1 MNWSIVEQIF
11 LKDLQELRKNRYVF
25 LSLFFLPILLVS
37 VTVIDLYTAISSSS
51 SSPSEVALLISIF
64 TEIIILIPAIVSVL
78 IGATSVVIEKNNR
91 SLEPLLATPITDTEL
106 LVGKALTPFVPAV
119 ILGFAA
125 YGAVIVAVDYLT
137 YPVFGSYVL
146 PTHTMLYQMFV
157 MAPLVGL
164 FGTFVALFISTK
176 IKDVRAAQQV
186 STLVIMPLFIVLVIG
201 SISLASTFSLLVL
214 VTVMLAIVVV
224 GVARLTI
231 RQFNRE
237 SILVSWK

>member
-1 MNWSIVEQIF
+1 MEQIF
-11 LKDLQELRKNRYVF
+11 VKDLQELSKNRYVF
-25 LSLFFLPILLVS
+25 LSMFFLPVLLVS
-37 VTVIDLYTAISSSS
+37 ITVIDLYSAITSPS
-51 SSPSEVALLISIF
+51 SSPGEISIIISIF

-106 LVGKALTPFVPAV
+106 LVGKALAPFVPAV

-125 YGAVIVAVDYLT
+125 YGAVIAAVDYLT
-137 YPVFGSYVL
+137 YPVFGSYIL

-186 STLVIMPLFIVLVIG
+186 STLVIMPLFIVLVVG
-201 SISLASTFSLLVL
+201 SIAFASTFSLLVL
-214 VTVMLAIVVV
+214 VTVVLALLVV
-224 GVARLTI
+224 GIARLTI